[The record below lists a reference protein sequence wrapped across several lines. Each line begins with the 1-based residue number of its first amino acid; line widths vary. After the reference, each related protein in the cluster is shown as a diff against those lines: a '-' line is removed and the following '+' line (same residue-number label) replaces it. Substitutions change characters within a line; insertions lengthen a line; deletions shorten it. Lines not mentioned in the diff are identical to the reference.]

1 MSLTVIRNYACLTH
15 ARAPQ
20 AAYTLILSTN
30 ARLCCRLQECY
41 KGPKFS
47 FVSDDDT
54 FTLIIKNPDTSD
66 TGRYNCVVRECNDL
80 TCKGYL
86 EVEREYILLFRI

>member
-1 MSLTVIRNYACLTH
+1 MCG
-15 ARAPQ
+15 P
-20 AAYTLILSTN
+20 
-30 ARLCCRLQECY
+30 QECY

-47 FVSDDDT
+47 FVNDDDT
-54 FTLIIKNPDTSD
+54 FTLIIKNPETAD

-86 EVEREYILLFRI
+86 EVEREYFIIFLTRNEYNIKHRVLVSQKKKEGVSFLKVTF